1 MITFRATRWDGV
13 PPNFGK
19 ELFESDLDRLSDHIE
34 AAMEMMPV
42 LKTAEIASVVAGPIT
57 YTPDVVGLLGPSHEV
72 YNYWLATA
80 SGYGI
85 IHSGT
90 IKSINNDGNISL
102 SFHCIPDIPG
112 LSCRMLSASF
122 DIQTMTA
129 CLRTLPHVRHNDSFG
144 EAFNP

>member
-1 MITFRATRWDGV
+1 MFSFDQDTRVDGDNGFPFSRWDGV

-19 ELFESDLDRLSDHIE
+19 ELFESDLERLSDHIE

-57 YTPDVVGLLGPSHEV
+57 YAPDVLGLLGPSHEV

-90 IKSINNDGNISL
+90 VANV
-102 SFHCIPDIPG
+102 G
-112 LSCRMLSASF
+112 LSSAF
-122 DIQTMTA
+122 ETERKARRRRKGGM
-129 CLRTLPHVRHNDSFG
+129 R
-144 EAFNP
+144 

>member
-1 MITFRATRWDGV
+1 MMITRLFQLTRWDEV

-19 ELFESDLDRLSDHIE
+19 ELFESDLDRLSEHIE
-34 AAMEMMPV
+34 AAMEMIPV

-72 YNYWLATA
+72 YNYWLATG

-90 IKSINNDGNISL
+90 VE
-102 SFHCIPDIPG
+102 FC
-112 LSCRMLSASF
+112 
-122 DIQTMTA
+122 
-129 CLRTLPHVRHNDSFG
+129 
-144 EAFNP
+144 EA